1 MRAAFTSSW
10 GNALILRYRCN
21 MSDWTSGPLLGK
33 RSPPMT
39 IPEVLHLAIAGG
51 YHLAGA
57 DGGAIAYSGAN
68 NEYSAWTHTA
78 TQSSFLVP
86 VQDTFLDPAFGTRWG
101 GSWAGTPRVPSP
113 SRAGTRRVSAVTA
126 PPGCSSGIVVF
137 SISPMG
143 IRPPPSLPG
152 CPPRAHPGNPPCAS
166 VGQDVRG
173 PDGWACAP
181 AQAPPGYTRWLK

>member
-68 NEYSAWTHTA
+68 NEYSAWTHTE
-78 TQSSFLVP
+78 TQSRFP
-86 VQDTFLDPAFGTRWG
+86 GPGRK
-101 GSWAGTPRVPSP
+101 PS
-113 SRAGTRRVSAVTA
+113 SI
-126 PPGCSSGIVVF
+126 PPFCKASG
-137 SISPMG
+137 
-143 IRPPPSLPG
+143 R
-152 CPPRAHPGNPPCAS
+152 PRAW
-166 VGQDVRG
+166 DG
-173 PDGWACAP
+173 PWVP
-181 AQAPPGYTRWLK
+181 ALR